1 MKRTIFLDGRTLEVD
16 DETEEVRLGPMSDAE
31 RESLLALAEELRR
44 RRNIDAEAWLRMFFV
59 DPPQKSKGRHAAPP
73 DEEARDERLLSA
85 YRSALGL
92 LQRIDRG
99 TPPEATTVRE
109 ILEAARLVYPPSPPD
124 DGEPKHDGEH
134 KEAPVTL
141 RLEGDGFAP
150 YLEAVAAYREG
161 LRGGD
166 ALDVRAAMLAFGM
179 EDDAEATAALRALQ
193 ARVRRR
199 RTSRTTE

>member
-31 RESLLALAEELRR
+31 KESLLALAEELRR
-44 RRNIDAEAWLRMFFV
+44 RRNIDAEAWLRMLFV

-73 DEEARDERLLSA
+73 DEEARDERLLAA
-85 YRSALGL
+85 YRSALDF
-92 LQRIDRG
+92 LQKIDRG

-109 ILEAARLVYPPSPPD
+109 IREAARIKA
-124 DGEPKHDGEH
+124 GEL
-134 KEAPVTL
+134 TL
-141 RLEGDGFAP
+141 RLEGDGFDP
-150 YLEAVAAYREG
+150 FLEAVAAYRGRLQGE
-161 LRGGD
+161 D
-166 ALDVRAAMLAFGM
+166 ALDVRAAMLALGL
-179 EDDAEATAALRALQ
+179 DSPDEATPALRALQ

>member
-1 MKRTIFLDGRTLEVD
+1 MKKTIFLDGRTLEVD

-31 RESLLALAEELRR
+31 KESLLALAEELRR
-44 RRNIDAEAWLRMFFV
+44 RRNIDAEAWLRMLFV
-59 DPPQKSKGRHAAPP
+59 DPPQKSKGRHPAPS

-85 YRSALGL
+85 YRSALGFL
-92 LQRIDRG
+92 RRIDRG

-109 ILEAARLVYPPSPPD
+109 ILAAARLVYPPSPPN
-124 DGEPKHDGEH
+124 DGEP

-161 LRGGD
+161 LRGDD

-179 EDDAEATAALRALQ
+179 ADDAEATAALRALQ

-199 RTSRTTE
+199 RTSRATE